1 MSKIEYNPRDYVKID
16 DAVKLAGMGLE
27 NLEENVAR
35 YGSKIYSENGFRYMD
50 RIDLGRVV
58 YNASNGASPKEKEGI
73 RFERYFT
80 DGKTDPFDTVGSY
93 ENRPVK
99 INDSEGNIIFQMD
112 VYAPK
117 SWSDVSVKV
126 AANKYFFKPK
136 EKEWVDKIEG
146 GFERSPKQLFARVS
160 RF

>member
-73 RFERYFT
+73 RRSINIFSVLFINRANYFM
-80 DGKTDPFDTVGSY
+80 FLNY
-93 ENRPVK
+93 
-99 INDSEGNIIFQMD
+99 
-112 VYAPK
+112 
-117 SWSDVSVKV
+117 
-126 AANKYFFKPK
+126 
-136 EKEWVDKIEG
+136 
-146 GFERSPKQLFARVS
+146 
-160 RF
+160 